1 MHLARAVECPAVI
14 LYGGREA
21 PWQSGYTCNTN
32 LYSPLPC
39 APCWLWNH
47 CDYDRECMNRITV
60 SDVVQAIRERL
71 ARPRNPL
78 PVDFAEV

>member
-1 MHLARAVECPAVI
+1 
-14 LYGGREA
+14 
-21 PWQSGYTCNTN
+21 
-32 LYSPLPC
+32 
-39 APCWLWNH
+39 
-47 CDYDRECMNRITV
+47 MNRITV